1 VTVQRLALG
10 TDMPPADIGAR
21 WKNADAADQLLQR
34 QAALALMRQTALN
47 AASSEFSASAWRAK
61 LAI

>member
-1 VTVQRLALG
+1 MLLTSF
-10 TDMPPADIGAR
+10 
-21 WKNADAADQLLQR
+21 LQR
-34 QAALALMRQTALN
+34 QAALALMRQTAVN